1 MGAYM
6 IGYQSMYPVEFTAKE
21 KKELNKHLDDV
32 ETLLTTKNL
41 AKFISEEEDANGK
54 YISKLNNLIPTFTSE
69 LDSRGVEEEDME
81 EFIKEFLDII
91 PEGRA
96 FIKNPFVEGR
106 DVSSRRYTILGRE
119 FESVFAGEMC
129 WGDEP
134 DGGGYSTLKALD
146 YVNLLGVIESMT
158 LPKLQ
163 SIHFI
168 KEDDDEP

>member
-1 MGAYM
+1 MGANM

-32 ETLLTTKNL
+32 EKLLKTKNL
-41 AKFISEEEDANGK
+41 AKFIAEEQDANGK
-54 YISKLNNLIPTFTSE
+54 YISQLNNLIPTFTSE
-69 LDSRGVEEEDME
+69 LDGRCVEEEDME

-91 PEGRA
+91 PDARR
-96 FIKNPFVEGR
+96 FIKEPFIEGR

-119 FESVFAGEMC
+119 FESVFAGEMS

-158 LPKLQ
+158 LPKSQ

-168 KEDDDEP
+168 KEEDDEP